1 MAQESSD
8 KESQNPTCLTVQ
20 GGVELVD
27 CWGDPQPGLE
37 HNLLALETDVLG
49 PPDEPAEV
57 TGGLD
62 VLADA
67 EVLRPLLE
75 QGVHD
80 PLDLLPLHSQ
90 GSGGDL
96 LALSLLSFLVDH
108 LD

>member
-90 GSGGDL
+90 GGGGDL